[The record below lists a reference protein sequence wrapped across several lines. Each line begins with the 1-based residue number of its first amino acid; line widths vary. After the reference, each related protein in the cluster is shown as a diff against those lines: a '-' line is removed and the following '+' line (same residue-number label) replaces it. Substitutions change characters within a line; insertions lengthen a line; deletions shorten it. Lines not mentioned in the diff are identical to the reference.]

1 MHMSKEKFYK
11 RVIACFAFMLVFP
24 ALFGETAYGQEK
36 AFYERGN
43 WQTLSVGDEV
53 EGKPYAY
60 TASGSIELGVRDKYA
75 EMGGYTATFAVTD
88 SSNRTYK
95 HEVSVKG
102 DDWGNATFPDNFNAS
117 ALKPGIYSVKIY
129 VKNQVVV
136 SFKVKYTP

>member
-1 MHMSKEKFYK
+1 MSKEKFYK

-60 TASGSIELGVRDKYA
+60 TASGSIELGCAINTPRWVVIRRRLLSPIR
-75 EMGGYTATFAVTD
+75 VTEPI
-88 SSNRTYK
+88 STK
-95 HEVSVKG
+95 
-102 DDWGNATFPDNFNAS
+102 
-117 ALKPGIYSVKIY
+117 
-129 VKNQVVV
+129 
-136 SFKVKYTP
+136 